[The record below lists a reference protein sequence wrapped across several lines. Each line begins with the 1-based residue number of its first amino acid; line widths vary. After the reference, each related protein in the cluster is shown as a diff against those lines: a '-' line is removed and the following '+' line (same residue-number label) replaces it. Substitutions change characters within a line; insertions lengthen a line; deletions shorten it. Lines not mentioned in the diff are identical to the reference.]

1 MATWLILVVAA
12 LVLAVIGATTA
23 ATWLLVIGILTLVV
37 GLFWAATERTAR
49 RREVVRARD
58 RASGAGGL

>member
-12 LVLAVIGATTA
+12 VVLAVIGATTA
-23 ATWLLVIGILTLVV
+23 ATWLLVVGILTLVV

-49 RREVVRARD
+49 RGVGVRVRD
-58 RASGAGGL
+58 RASGRGDL

>member
-23 ATWLLVIGILTLVV
+23 AAWLLVIGALLLVV
-37 GLFWAATERTAR
+37 GLFWAATGRNGRAGSPDTAARGTRRGER
-49 RREVVRARD
+49 
-58 RASGAGGL
+58 

>member
-12 LVLAVIGATTA
+12 VVLAVSGATTA
-23 ATWLLVIGILTLVV
+23 ATWLLVVGILTLVV

-49 RREVVRARD
+49 RGGGVRVRD
-58 RASGAGGL
+58 RASGRGDL